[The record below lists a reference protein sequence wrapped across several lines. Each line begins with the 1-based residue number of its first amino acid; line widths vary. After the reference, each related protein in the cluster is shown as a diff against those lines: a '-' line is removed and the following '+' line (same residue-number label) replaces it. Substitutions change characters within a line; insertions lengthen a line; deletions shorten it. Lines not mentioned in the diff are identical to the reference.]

1 MSDASYGSIE
11 LASAYEELS
20 EPQFAHG
27 RELIALLG
35 IRPEDHLLDI
45 GCGTGR
51 LAAFVVERLGAGGR
65 LVGIDPAAP
74 RIQLAQQRSD
84 PRLEFRIGRAEDLS
98 SFPDASVAVAYMNSV
113 LNWID
118 DRPKAMAEAYRI
130 LKPGGRL
137 GIATTVRDR
146 PNQLRLLERR
156 AWRTVRAGGTADESQ
171 HEQAGSKQAAT
182 AQEIRAM
189 LEQAGFSPALVEV
202 RTFVSTFR
210 DVSQIIAF
218 SQATAYGQLV
228 PGATADDYAAFRE
241 AVETLL
247 GGEFSDCVT
256 DEGIRLER
264 YVLLAVA
271 AKLR

>member
-1 MSDASYGSIE
+1 LSDASYGSIE

-156 AWRTVRAGGTADESQ
+156 AWRTVKAGGVADESPAD
-171 HEQAGSKQAAT
+171 QAGSKQAAT
-182 AQEIRAM
+182 ANEIRAM
-189 LEQAGFSPALVEV
+189 LEEAGFAPELVEV

>member
-1 MSDASYGSIE
+1 LSDTSYGSID

-20 EPQFAHG
+20 DPQFAHG
-27 RELIALLG
+27 MELIALLE
-35 IRPEDHLLDI
+35 IRPDDRVLDI

-51 LAAFVVERLGAGGR
+51 LAAFAVEHLGAGGR
-65 LVGIDPAAP
+65 LVGIDPAPP
-74 RIQLAQQRSD
+74 RVQLAQQRRD
-84 PRLEFRIGRAEDLS
+84 PRLEFRIGRAEDLA
-98 SFPDASVAVAYMNSV
+98 SFPNASFAVAYMNSV

-118 DRPKAMAEAYRI
+118 DRPKALLEAYRI
-130 LKPGGRL
+130 LQPGGRL

-156 AWRTVRAGGTADESQ
+156 AWRTVRAGGVSEEPRAD
-171 HEQAGSKQAAT
+171 QAGAKQAAT

-189 LEQAGFSPALVEV
+189 LEEAGFAPKLVDV
-202 RTFVSTFR
+202 RTFTSTFR
-210 DVSQIIAF
+210 DVAQIMNF

-228 PGATADDYAAFRE
+228 PGATADDYAAFLE
-241 AVETLL
+241 AIETLL
-247 GGEFSDCVT
+247 GGEFAGCVT

-271 AKLR
+271 EKPR